1 MKLYGAVMRKKLRML
16 ECSRSGVLRLALC
29 LLVANA
35 GLAMTDEPGQLPARL
50 TLTLA
55 QATELAIKN
64 NLQARLARER
74 RLEAGAMKGMA
85 LSALLPNLH
94 GSSYQMDLTVNLAA
108 MGFSPKNLPGI
119 PIPMFVGPFNRF
131 DARVQLVQSILNLS
145 SLRRFQASRHGAN
158 AAAFAEKQATQ
169 LVTAATALSYLG
181 VLEAEQAV
189 AAAEADLQLAQKL
202 LDLARSRREAGVA
215 TGVDVARAE
224 TRLAGQ
230 RVRLAQARA
239 QLDTARLN
247 LLRVIGAPLSAE
259 LTLVDKLQFS
269 PEPLPQ
275 AQELVKQALADRADL
290 KAMQEQLRSAE
301 AEYGA
306 AVGAWLPSLSFF
318 GDYGSSGLRPN
329 ELNLPTRSVGVRI
342 DVPLFNGGR
351 TRSEIQLAASRRR
364 QLQAQLE
371 DLRAAVEKEV
381 REALEHLAV
390 RAEQV
395 RAAESALKL
404 AQRELELAQDR
415 FRNGLADNVEVI
427 QAQTALET
435 ARKDWVASLA
445 AYNMARLNLAVA
457 TGHAEDFRL

>member
-1 MKLYGAVMRKKLRML
+1 MGGR
-16 ECSRSGVLRLALC
+16 SRSSAFLRCSLRLAAC
-29 LLVANA
+29 GLLLAA
-35 GLAMTDEPGQLPARL
+35 GLQAEPGAPAAPKL
-50 TLTLA
+50 TLTLSEA
-55 QATELAIKN
+55 VELALKN

-74 RLEAGAMKGMA
+74 TAEAGAMKGMA
-85 LSALLPNLH
+85 RSALLPNLY
-94 GSSYQMDLTVNLAA
+94 GSAYQMDLTVNLAA

-131 DARVQLVQSILNLS
+131 DARAQLVQSIFNLS
-145 SLRRFQASRHGAN
+145 SLRRFQAAQHGAM
-158 AAAFAEKQATQ
+158 AAGYAERQAAQ
-169 LVTAATALSYLG
+169 LVTAAAALSYLR

-189 AAAEADLQLAQKL
+189 AAAEADLQLARRL
-202 LDLARSRREAGVA
+202 LDLARNRREAGVA

-230 RVRLAQARA
+230 QVRLAQARTE
-239 QLDTARLN
+239 LDTARLN

-259 LTLVDKLQFS
+259 LSLSEKLRFS
-269 PEPLPQ
+269 PEPLPDVQ
-275 AQELVKQALADRADL
+275 KAVEQALEDRADV
-290 KAMQEQLRSAE
+290 KAMREQLRAAE
-301 AEYGA
+301 AEYRA
-306 AVGAWLPSLSFF
+306 AVGGWLPSISFF

-329 ELNLPTRSVGVRI
+329 ELNLPTRSVGLRL

-364 QLQAQLE
+364 QVQAQWE

-381 REALEHLAV
+381 REALDHLAV

-404 AQRELELAQDR
+404 AERELELAQDR
-415 FRNGLADNVEVI
+415 FRNGLADNVEVV
-427 QAQTALET
+427 QAQTALEN

-445 AYNMARLNLAVA
+445 LYNMARLNLAVA
-457 TGHAEDFRL
+457 TGHAEDFKL